1 MKMSPLRRS
10 AALAFGV
17 ALTLGLA
24 ACGDKEGS
32 ASSSEVKAGE
42 AVPPPDGQTWS
53 DIVAATPAG
62 GYMMGNPDAAIRIV
76 EYASFTCPHCADF
89 AKASDEERDGMVD
102 TGKMSFELRPYVRD
116 PIDMTT
122 ALLAGCGGAEPY
134 FPLAHQLFA
143 NQATMFETAQAAGE
157 AAYAAAVEKPVS
169 ERFVA
174 LAQIMGLMDFVKQR
188 GIPEDKAR
196 QCLADEKQIEAL
208 AKQVQEANEK
218 YDITGTPTLLMN
230 GSVLENVL
238 TWDVLKARLKEAGV

>member
-1 MKMSPLRRS
+1 MKMPSLRRS
-10 AALAFGV
+10 AALAIGV

-32 ASSSEVKAGE
+32 TSSPDVKAGE
-42 AVPPPDGQTWS
+42 AVPPPEGQAWS

-62 GYMMGNPDAAIRIV
+62 GYVMGNPDAAIKIV

-89 AKASDEERDGMVD
+89 AKASDGERDTMVD
-102 TGKMSFELRPYVRD
+102 TGKVSFELRPYVRD

-134 FPLAHQLFA
+134 YPLSHQLFA
-143 NQATMFETAQAAGE
+143 NQTAMFEAAQAAGE
-157 AAYAAAVEKPVS
+157 EAYAAAVEKPVS

-174 LAQIMGLMDFVKQR
+174 LAQVMGLMDFVKQR
-188 GIPEDKAR
+188 GIAEDKAK

-218 YDITGTPTLLMN
+218 YDITGTPTVLMN
-230 GSVLENVL
+230 GSVMENVL
-238 TWDVLKARLKEAGV
+238 TWDVLKAKLKEAGV